1 MEAQESV
8 EGGWIGLHMSE
19 DKGVIYI
26 RLENRV
32 ADGGSVRL
40 WETSKDDRMRHG
52 FGIRSVKEILK
63 RYGGTLEFEVGDGK
77 VIATVLLK
85 MPS

>member
-1 MEAQESV
+1 
-8 EGGWIGLHMSE
+8 MSE
-19 DKGVIYI
+19 DKGMIYI

-32 ADGGSVRL
+32 ADGKSIRL
-40 WETSKDDRMRHG
+40 SETSKDDWMRHG

-63 RYGGTLEFEVGDGK
+63 RYGGTIELEIDDRK

-85 MPS
+85 RLS